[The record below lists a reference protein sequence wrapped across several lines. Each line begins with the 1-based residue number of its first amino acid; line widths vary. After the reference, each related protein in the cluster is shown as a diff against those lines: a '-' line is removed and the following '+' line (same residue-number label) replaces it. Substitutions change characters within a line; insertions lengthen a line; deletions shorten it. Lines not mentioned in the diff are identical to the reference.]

1 MRSETGWR
9 CNFADVDQAL
19 VPDARPQRLFG
30 GAALTCVAALCAWTI
45 ASNLYGNRS
54 DGSDGDAFAARFEAA
69 ATRAED
75 VAARG
80 DKLASS
86 FAARVAAM
94 TPSSPAPADA
104 YASLFDRRFSLGYSP
119 GSFIRSAALEP
130 QQQPQQQL
138 APAQA
143 TAASTSNAVVAA
155 PATPLPPPRPRPVS
169 VRTALLRDS
178 AERNRAAAGTPPAEE
193 PSIYEKLFGK
203 PKPVALAYAAP
214 DDAGLAV
221 PNIVARYDRQTA
233 VYDISAKTVY
243 LPDGQRLEAH
253 SGLGSFL
260 DDPRHADLKM
270 RGVTPSNIYD
280 LELREDLFHG
290 VRALRLIPEDEHK
303 VFGRAGLLAHTFMLG
318 PNGDSNGCVS
328 FRNYEAFLQAYL
340 NHKIT
345 RLAVVSS
352 LE

>member
-9 CNFADVDQAL
+9 CNFADVNQAL

-45 ASNLYGNRS
+45 ASNLYGKDS
-54 DGSDGDAFAARFEAA
+54 DGSDADAFAARFEAA

-86 FAARVAAM
+86 VAARIAAM
-94 TPSSPAPADA
+94 TPSSPALSDA
-104 YASLFDRRFSLGYSP
+104 YASLFDRGFSLGYSP
-119 GSFIRSAALEP
+119 GTFIRSAALEP
-130 QQQPQQQL
+130 QQQP

-143 TAASTSNAVVAA
+143 TAEPTSNAVAA
-155 PATPLPPPRPRPVS
+155 VPATLLAPPRPRPVS

-178 AERNRAAAGTPPAEE
+178 AERNRAAAATPPAEE
-193 PSIYEKLFGK
+193 PSIFEKLFGK

-221 PNIVARYDRQTA
+221 PNIVARYDRETA

-243 LPDGQRLEAH
+243 LPDGRRLEAH

-280 LELREDLFHG
+280 LELREGLFHG

-340 NHKIT
+340 NHEIT

-352 LE
+352 LQ

>member
-9 CNFADVDQAL
+9 RNFADLDQAL
-19 VPDARPQRLFG
+19 VPNARPQRLFG

-45 ASNLYGNRS
+45 ASNLYGNGS
-54 DGSDGDAFAARFEAA
+54 DGSDADAFAARFEAA

-75 VAARG
+75 VAVRG
-80 DKLASS
+80 DKLVSS
-86 FAARVAAM
+86 VAARVAAT
-94 TPSSPAPADA
+94 TPSSPALSDA
-104 YASLFDRRFSLGYSP
+104 YALLFDRRFSLGYSP
-119 GSFIRSAALEP
+119 GAFIRSAALEP
-130 QQQPQQQL
+130 QQQR
-138 APAQA
+138 APVQA
-143 TAASTSNAVVAA
+143 TASPLSNAVAA
-155 PATPLPPPRPRPVS
+155 VPATPSSPPQPRPVS
-169 VRTALLRDS
+169 IRTASLRDS
-178 AERNRAAAGTPPAEE
+178 ADRNRAAAATPAAEE
-193 PSIYEKLFGK
+193 QSIFEKLFGK

-243 LPDGQRLEAH
+243 LPDGRRLEAH
-253 SGLGSFL
+253 SGFGSFL
-260 DDPRHADLKM
+260 DDPHHADLKM

-280 LELREDLFHG
+280 LELRENLFHG

-303 VFGRAGLLAHTFMLG
+303 VFGRAGLLAHPFMLG

-328 FRNYEAFLQAYL
+328 FRDYDVFLQAYL
-340 NHKIT
+340 NHEIA

-352 LE
+352 LD